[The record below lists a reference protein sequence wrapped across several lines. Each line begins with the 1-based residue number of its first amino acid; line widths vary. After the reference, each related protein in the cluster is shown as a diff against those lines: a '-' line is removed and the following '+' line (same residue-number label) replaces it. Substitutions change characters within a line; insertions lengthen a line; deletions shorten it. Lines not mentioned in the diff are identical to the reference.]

1 MMIDALFDAA
11 GITDDGINIRF
22 ELSGYKFRFAKSGR
36 GLMRKRRQAS
46 SIFQIESSPTEPEL
60 DAINAFM
67 TGFNIENGNDK
78 WNINEAFSLDD
89 FFAIVP
95 EVVDSKPVQLEMM
108 QSLHVT
114 AAMAIL
120 GNESARALMGV
131 SESSASTDSAESL
144 PESTDKQNSPVS
156 TGKTSKELAPS

>member
-1 MMIDALFDAA
+1 MIDSLFEEA
-11 GITDDGINIRF
+11 GITDDGMNIRF

-46 SIFQIESSPTEPEL
+46 SIFQIGSSPTESEL

-67 TGFNIENGNDK
+67 TGFAIKKGDDE
-78 WNINEAFSLDD
+78 WHINEAFSLDD
-89 FFAIVP
+89 FFAVVP
-95 EVVDSKPVQLEMM
+95 EVIDGKPAQLEMM

-120 GNESARALMGV
+120 GNELAKALV
-131 SESSASTDSAESL
+131 SENSTLDDSQESL
-144 PESTDKQNSPVS
+144 PESTDKQNSQAS
-156 TGKTSKELAPS
+156 TNKTSS